1 MITGKTV
8 CTGVQRRIFWSFV
21 FQSPLHC
28 KVSSESAV
36 ALEMTFAGVY
46 RINNRNILNQIVLK
60 ISTSLVSA

>member
-28 KVSSESAV
+28 NCSESAV

-46 RINNRNILNQIVLK
+46 HINNRNILNHIVLK

>member
-28 KVSSESAV
+28 NRSESAV

-46 RINNRNILNQIVLK
+46 RINNRNILNNIVLK

>member
-21 FQSPLHC
+21 FQSPLQQE
-28 KVSSESAV
+28 VSGDPAV

-46 RINNRNILNQIVLK
+46 RI
-60 ISTSLVSA
+60 